1 MGLLKRLVGGPG
13 APAPFAMQT
22 GVLGEQLP
30 AWVTLTPPMK
40 ISPGTAIGVVQLQI
54 TSRPPR
60 LICK

>member
-1 MGLLKRLVGGPG
+1 MGLLNLAGGGPG
-13 APAPFAMQT
+13 APAPFALQT
-22 GVLGEQLP
+22 GVLGGQLP
-30 AWVTLTPPMK
+30 AWVTLTPPLK